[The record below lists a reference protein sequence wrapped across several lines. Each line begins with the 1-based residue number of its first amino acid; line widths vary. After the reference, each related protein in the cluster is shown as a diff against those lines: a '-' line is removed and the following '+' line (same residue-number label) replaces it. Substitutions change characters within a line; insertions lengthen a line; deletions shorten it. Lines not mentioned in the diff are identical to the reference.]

1 MSYRRVFLCA
11 FEQSEQPL
19 CREVLILGNNNEQL
33 ALKVTRE
40 CIIVNVVLA
49 TFKLFA
55 GIVAHSGAMLS
66 DAVHS
71 FSDVFSAF
79 IVIIG
84 IKLANQKSDKEHQYG
99 HERMECVAA
108 IILAVILFAIG
119 AGIGYSGVVTILSG
133 NYGELA
139 APGALALTA
148 AAVSIV
154 VKEAMY
160 WYTIAAARKI
170 DSTAL
175 IAEAWH
181 HRSDALSSVG
191 SFVGIFGARSGF
203 PILDPVA
210 SVVICL
216 FIVKAAISIFTDAV
230 EKMTDKACADPFVRE
245 VREVI
250 LAQRGVEQIDRLKT
264 RLFGDKI
271 YVDVDISIDSS
282 VQLSAAHEIAQR
294 VHDAIEAQFP
304 KIKHCM
310 VHMNPID
317 KKSTDRN

>member
-1 MSYRRVFLCA
+1 MLA
-11 FEQSEQPL
+11 
-19 CREVLILGNNNEQL
+19 NNNEQL

-40 CIIVNVVLA
+40 CMVGNVVLT

-55 GIVAHSGAMLS
+55 GIFAHSSAMLS

-84 IKLANQKSDKEHQYG
+84 IKLANQKSDKDHQYG

-108 IILAVILFAIG
+108 IILAVILFIIG
-119 AGIGYSGVVTILSG
+119 AGIGYSGLVMILSR
-133 NYGELA
+133 NYSELA
-139 APGALALTA
+139 VPGALALTA

-160 WYTIAAARKI
+160 WYTIVAARKI
-170 DSTAL
+170 DSTVL
-175 IAEAWH
+175 VAEAWH
-181 HRSDALSSVG
+181 HRSDAFSSVG

-216 FIVKAAISIFTDAV
+216 FIIKAAISIFKDAV
-230 EKMTDKACADPFVRE
+230 DKMTDKACSDSFVGE

-250 LAQRGVEQIDRLKT
+250 LAQDGVEGIDRLKT

-271 YVDVDISIDSS
+271 YVDADISIDSS
-282 VQLSAAHEIAQR
+282 VTLSDAHDIAHR
-294 VHDAIEAQFP
+294 VHDAIETEFA
-304 KIKHCM
+304 KVKHCM
-310 VHMNPID
+310 VHMNPFD
-317 KKSTDRN
+317 KK